1 MWIALIIALIIGAI
15 LLLPVHIVVKND
27 EGEFKFLIKVL
38 FFTFGGKKAAKQKKK
53 DNIVTH
59 AIKKALGIDTVKKA
73 QKEQSKQKQGLD
85 FALGDIFRIVG
96 NLLKELKSILK
107 HCTVKKLWLKIRCT
121 GDDAADAAIKYGRVC
136 AVVYPFAALAHSV
149 FKVKEKGKKLDIACD
164 YEGDED
170 SYLFSIDIFVRLGR
184 VLAAATK
191 IFFKEI
197 AERVKNESQK

>member
-27 EGEFKFLIKVL
+27 EGEFKFLIKIL
-38 FFTFGGKKAAKQKKK
+38 FFTFGGKKEAKQKKK

-96 NLLKELKSILK
+96 NLLKELKQKRNLTILFISHDMNVIKYLSDRVGIMYYGSLIEENYTSTIFKYPKEDYTKKLLNAVPILK
-107 HCTVKKLWLKIRCT
+107 
-121 GDDAADAAIKYGRVC
+121 
-136 AVVYPFAALAHSV
+136 
-149 FKVKEKGKKLDIACD
+149 
-164 YEGDED
+164 
-170 SYLFSIDIFVRLGR
+170 
-184 VLAAATK
+184 
-191 IFFKEI
+191 
-197 AERVKNESQK
+197 NM